1 MRNPDGNSK
10 EFPLFIT
17 RIATERAET
26 SSAQKEALARRW
38 IRLTDDYSVD
48 SSAVSDCSSRP
59 ILNEYSLFTDCG
71 HARDDN
77 RTVNAVGS

>member
-1 MRNPDGNSK
+1 LRNPDGNSK

-17 RIATERAET
+17 RIATEREET
-26 SSAQKEALARRW
+26 SSAQKEALARRR

-48 SSAVSDCSSRP
+48 SSAVSDCSS

-77 RTVNAVGS
+77 GTVNDVGS